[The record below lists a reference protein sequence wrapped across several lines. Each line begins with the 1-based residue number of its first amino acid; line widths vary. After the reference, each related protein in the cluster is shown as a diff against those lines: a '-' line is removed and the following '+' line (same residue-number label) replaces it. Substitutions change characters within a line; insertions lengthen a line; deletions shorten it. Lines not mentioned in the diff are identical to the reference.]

1 MDLVKGDL
9 GCSVSDSV
17 KGPST
22 VWVAGLQFLSVV
34 VRISL
39 FISRHTIKPVE
50 ISTGNYCHC
59 QRHRRRHHHHHTWS
73 YGT

>member
-1 MDLVKGDL
+1 MDLIKVDL
-9 GCSVSDSV
+9 GCSVSESV

-34 VRISL
+34 VRMSL
-39 FISRHTIKPVE
+39 FISRLTTKPVE
-50 ISTGNYCHC
+50 ISTGNCCHC
-59 QRHRRRHHHHHTWS
+59 RCHCHHLRHHHTWS